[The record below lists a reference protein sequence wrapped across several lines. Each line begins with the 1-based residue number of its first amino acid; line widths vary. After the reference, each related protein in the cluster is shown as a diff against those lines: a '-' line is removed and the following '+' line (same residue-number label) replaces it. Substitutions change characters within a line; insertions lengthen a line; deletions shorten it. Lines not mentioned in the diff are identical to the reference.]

1 MSITQAAL
9 AAVSALAKEHP
20 GLTSLEAAAYA
31 LGFVEGKE
39 CEDTR
44 VPEASEDFY
53 KHLNKEWLEVRL
65 HIPTNY
71 QLLLETG
78 RLCFARECENRR
90 LIPGKLPFDMFLSPP
105 DLLISLSSRR
115 TLAAHTT
122 LLLHLPSLAL
132 LHEHGSAVVLRNS
145 FFFFSLPKIDGC
157 LVFEETSLAP
167 HSLLL
172 LSAVYRDISDK
183 LQCWRACVAACS
195 RIQRHTH
202 TK

>member
-145 FFFFSLPKIDGC
+145 FFFSSLPKIGGC
-157 LVFEETSLAP
+157 LWCLKRPV
-167 HSLLL
+167 
-172 LSAVYRDISDK
+172 
-183 LQCWRACVAACS
+183 
-195 RIQRHTH
+195 
-202 TK
+202 